1 MIAPD
6 PAAVDVVAH
15 VFSVLEVIAHKP
27 HSESTLVRIAAG
39 ALHWYHI

>member
-15 VFSVLEVIAHKP
+15 VFSVLEVIAYKP
-27 HSESTLVRIAAG
+27 HSESTAAG